1 MHIGPLPEFPGSGRL
16 ESNRRTR
23 KTDTLELHLNLLC
36 ASIHERRKG
45 ISARSRLSRK

>member
-1 MHIGPLPEFPGSGRL
+1 MSLATALERLAYRRRPLGCLDAGPA
-16 ESNRRTR
+16 
-23 KTDTLELHLNLLC
+23 LNLLY